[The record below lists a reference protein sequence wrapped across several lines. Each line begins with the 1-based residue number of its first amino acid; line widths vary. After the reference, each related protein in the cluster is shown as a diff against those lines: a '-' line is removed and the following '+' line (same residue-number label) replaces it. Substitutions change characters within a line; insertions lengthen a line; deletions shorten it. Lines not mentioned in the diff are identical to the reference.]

1 MAANTTDRYEAKL
14 DHFNLDIETI
24 DDSFEKS
31 IAKYEFPYRDG
42 ALLEDMGLKARSI
55 KIRCYFYE
63 ETYETHKELIDHL
76 KKKELFELLHPKYG
90 LLKGSV
96 ESASVRHDDRKRTA
110 EIDISFVENL
120 ITKIEPQRH
129 VNVEYSTEEAFQR
142 GQFELI
148 EEFESDLKD
157 DLGIEAMD
165 ILSKELDPLKAI
177 TEQFSDISI
186 KARGYLKD
194 VDSFVSGLTGTLSNI
209 TNPVD
214 SVLSIINFPNTIAGI
229 TIGSLART
237 LERFV
242 VLHDS
247 LKLSPTRFLI
257 SLRSAFSFSSIFKTG
272 LASKYYYLRA
282 KKHTKIAAAQRLA
295 LETSYIYRDDE
306 TKRQQVRRM
315 ESIKSFDS
323 LGNYIKPETTE
334 PIMTINEIES
344 TLADVRTD
352 IQSSVDES
360 RQMESLKDMAV
371 NLLVHVND
379 IKLEREKIV
388 DVELD
393 NEMPLHLV
401 CLKYGLPHNYAER
414 IHSINH
420 IKNPNF
426 TPAGEVKIYAR

>member
-1 MAANTTDRYEAKL
+1 MNDRYAAKL
-14 DHFNLDIETI
+14 DSFDLELENIE
-24 DDSFEKS
+24 DSFEKS

-42 ALLEDMGLKARSI
+42 ALLEDMGLKARVI
-55 KIRCYFYE
+55 KILCYFYE
-63 ETYETHKELIDHL
+63 ETYETHKELIEHL

-90 LLKGSV
+90 LLKGAV
-96 ESASVRHDDRKRTA
+96 ESVSVRHDDRKQTA

-148 EEFESDLKD
+148 EEFESDVKN
-157 DLGIEAMD
+157 DLGTEAMD
-165 ILSKELDPLKAI
+165 ILTKELDPLKTI

-186 KARGYLKD
+186 KAREYLKD
-194 VDSFVSGLTGTLSNI
+194 VDSFVSGLTGTMKDI
-209 TNPVD
+209 TNPID

-247 LKLSPTRFLI
+247 LKSSPIRFLS
-257 SLRSAFSFSSIFKTG
+257 SLKNSFKSLESLSSRFS
-272 LASKYYYLRA
+272 
-282 KKHTKIAAAQRLA
+282 KHTRIASTQRRA
-295 LETSYIYRDDE
+295 LETAYIYREDE
-306 TKRQQVRRM
+306 TKRQQVRKL
-315 ESIKSFDS
+315 EKVKSFDA
-323 LGNYIKPETTE
+323 LGNYVKPEPAE

-360 RQMESLKDMAV
+360 RQVESLKDMAL

-388 DVELD
+388 DVEID
-393 NEMPLHLV
+393 NEMPLHLI
-401 CLKYGLPHNYAER
+401 CLKYGLPYNYAER

>member
-1 MAANTTDRYEAKL
+1 MADKYSAKL
-14 DHFNLDIETI
+14 DSFGLDIETI
-24 DDSFEKS
+24 EDSFEKS

-42 ALLEDMGLKARSI
+42 ALLEDMGLKARSV

-63 ETYETHKELIDHL
+63 ETYESHKELLEHL

-90 LLKGSV
+90 MLKGSV
-96 ESASVRHDDRKRTA
+96 ESISVRHDDRKRTA
-110 EIDISFVENL
+110 EIDITFVENL
-120 ITKIEPQRH
+120 ITKTEPQRH
-129 VNVEYSTEEAFQR
+129 VNVEYSTEEAFQG

-148 EEFESDLKD
+148 EEFESDVRD
-157 DLGIEAMD
+157 DLGTEAMD
-165 ILSKELDPLKAI
+165 ILTKELDPLKTI
-177 TEQFSDISI
+177 TEQFSGISI
-186 KARGYLKD
+186 KAREYLKE
-194 VDSFVSGLTGTLSNI
+194 VDSFVSGLTDTLSDI

-247 LKLSPTRFLI
+247 FRVSLTCFLS
-257 SLRSAFSFSSIFKTG
+257 SLRSAFGFSSIFKSG
-272 LASKYYYLRA
+272 LAGKYYYPRA

-295 LETSYIYRDDE
+295 LETAYIYRDDE
-306 TKRQQVRRM
+306 TKRQQVRKL
-315 ESIKSFDS
+315 EKVKSFDA
-323 LGNYIKPETTE
+323 LGNYVKPEPAE
-334 PIMTINEIES
+334 QIMTINEIES
-344 TLADVRTD
+344 TLAGVRTD

-360 RQMESLKDMAV
+360 RQMESLKDMAL
-371 NLLVHVND
+371 NLLIHVND

-388 DVELD
+388 DVEID

-401 CLKYGLPHNYAER
+401 CLKYGLPYNYAER

-426 TPAGEVKIYAR
+426 TPAGEVRIYAR

>member
-1 MAANTTDRYEAKL
+1 MTDKYEAKL
-14 DHFNLDIETI
+14 DHFNLEIENM

-63 ETYETHKELIDHL
+63 ETYETHKELLEHL
-76 KKKELFELLHPKYG
+76 KKKELSELLHPKYG

-96 ESASVRHDDRKRTA
+96 ESVSVRHDDRKRTA

-148 EEFESDLKD
+148 EEFESDVKN
-157 DLGIEAMD
+157 DLGTEAMD
-165 ILSKELDPLKAI
+165 ILTKELDPLKTI

-186 KARGYLKD
+186 KAREYLKD
-194 VDSFVSGLTGTLSNI
+194 VDSFVSGLTGTMKDI
-209 TNPVD
+209 TNPID

-247 LKLSPTRFLI
+247 LKSSPIRFLS
-257 SLRSAFSFSSIFKTG
+257 SLKNSFKSLESLSSRFS
-272 LASKYYYLRA
+272 
-282 KKHTKIAAAQRLA
+282 KHTRIASTQRRA
-295 LETSYIYRDDE
+295 LETAYIYREDE
-306 TKRQQVRRM
+306 TKRQQVRKL
-315 ESIKSFDS
+315 EKVKSFDA
-323 LGNYIKPETTE
+323 LGNYVKPEPVE

-360 RQMESLKDMAV
+360 RQVESLKDMAL

-388 DVELD
+388 DVEID
-393 NEMPLHLV
+393 NEMPLHLI
-401 CLKYGLPHNYAER
+401 CLKYGLPYNYAER

>member
-1 MAANTTDRYEAKL
+1 MASNDKYEARL
-14 DHFNLDIETI
+14 DHFNLELENIE
-24 DDSFEKS
+24 DSFEKS

-42 ALLEDMGLKARSI
+42 ALLEDMGLKARQV
-55 KIRCYFYE
+55 KIRCYFFE
-63 ETYETHKELIDHL
+63 ETYETHKEFLEHL

-96 ESASVRHDDRKRTA
+96 ESVSVRHDDRKRTA
-110 EIDISFVENL
+110 EIDITFVENL
-120 ITKIEPQRH
+120 ITAVEPQRH

-148 EEFESDLKD
+148 EEFESDVKD
-157 DLGIEAMD
+157 DLGTEAMD
-165 ILSKELDPLKAI
+165 ILTKELDPLKTI
-177 TEQFSDISI
+177 TEQFSGISI

-194 VDSFVSGLTGTLSNI
+194 VDSYVSGLTGTMKDI

-247 LKLSPTRFLI
+247 LKLSPTRFLS
-257 SLRSAFSFSSIFKTG
+257 SLKNSFKSMESLSSRFS
-272 LASKYYYLRA
+272 
-282 KKHTKIAAAQRLA
+282 KHTRIASAQRRA
-295 LETSYIYRDDE
+295 LETAYIYRDDE

-315 ESIKSFDS
+315 EGIKSFDA
-323 LGNYIKPETTE
+323 LGNYVKPEPVE

-360 RQMESLKDMAV
+360 RQIESLKDMAV

-388 DVELD
+388 DVEID
-393 NEMPLHLV
+393 NTMPLHLV
-401 CLKYGLPHNYAER
+401 CLKYGLPYNYAER
-414 IHSINH
+414 IRSINH

-426 TPAGEVKIYAR
+426 TPAGEVRIYAR